1 MNDNSEP
8 APASVSVAIAQLH
21 VSLATLENNA
31 PIHRAEGNHAQADLC
46 ERDIPQFR
54 KAIAI
59 LEAAQA

>member
-1 MNDNSEP
+1 MNDNENQ
-8 APASVSVAIAQLH
+8 APARFSAAITQLH
-21 VSLATLENNA
+21 VTLATLENNA

-46 ERDIPQFR
+46 ERNIPQFR

>member
-1 MNDNSEP
+1 MNYNAAP
-8 APASVSVAIAQLH
+8 TPASVSAAIAQLH
-21 VSLATLENNA
+21 ISLATLENNA

-46 ERDIPQFR
+46 EWNIPQFR